1 MYNINARIIK
11 NVNGIL
17 FVRLAFMGRISK
29 DGKAVLILEKDRDL
43 ADSIRMFLEDM
54 YPVYII
60 DDPSKLRSHIN
71 RYGIKLV
78 VTDLDIATSD
88 FHENLHSIRSA
99 NPAVKFIMMYMFLD
113 EDDSKNYAI
122 LKEADDFIFK
132 PFDATVFRHKV
143 DRLLA

>member
-1 MYNINARIIK
+1 MFKNSARIIK

-17 FVRLAFMGRISK
+17 FVRHAIMGRISK
-29 DGKAVLILEKDRDL
+29 AGKAVLILEKDHDL

-78 VTDLDIATSD
+78 VTDLDMATSD
-88 FHENLHSIRSA
+88 FYKNLHSIRSA
-99 NPAVKFIMMYMFLD
+99 NPTVKFIMIYMFLD
-113 EDDSKNYAI
+113 EDDSKNHAL